1 MPFAGMALHD
11 AHPAVTDLAPPDDID
26 EAEVNI
32 LDAAHRV
39 FLRQGT
45 DGARMQEIADEAGVN
60 KSMLHYYFRSK
71 ERLAEAVFMRAVRET
86 FRRFEPA
93 MQPDVPFRDFVR
105 DLIVADLAMMDD
117 HPYLVGYII
126 SELHHHPERWRQTIA
141 LEFPDGRTAMQAKLD
156 AAIAA
161 GEIRPITLLE
171 FTTFLV
177 SMTFFPTVGGGL
189 VRAYAGA
196 TKEEWDAF
204 LNGREAHFV
213 DLCLNGLRPA

>member
-1 MPFAGMALHD
+1 MALHD

-45 DGARMQEIADEAGVN
+45 DGARMQEIANEASVN

-156 AAIAA
+156 AAIAT

-204 LNGREAHFV
+204 LDRREAHFMN
-213 DLCLNGLRPA
+213 LCLNGLRPTKA